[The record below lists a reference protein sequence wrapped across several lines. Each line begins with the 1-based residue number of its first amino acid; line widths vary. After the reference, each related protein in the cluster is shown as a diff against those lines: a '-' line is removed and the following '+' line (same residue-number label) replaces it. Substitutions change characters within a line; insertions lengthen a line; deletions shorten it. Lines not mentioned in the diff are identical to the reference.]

1 METPVRRMTRSQTG
15 SGPSSAVKPPSSRT
29 ASSTKKKAVPR
40 RALSD
45 LTNDSPISGLMPSS
59 MGSNL
64 YESTPRSKLR
74 PADCSRGEDVLR
86 NQVTNL
92 LKKVESTAAAKSPL
106 LSDLQHDPEAFES
119 PMRLA
124 APTPANTPATGSWPS
139 AQEAVTVTLP
149 ERPCSSLRPT
159 PSPIAI
165 ASPVCHLEVCLPL
178 EKCNSYEAYVVSPF
192 KIQDI
197 ESEQTSADENDYQ
210 DSTEEV
216 QTTTRTLQFDSPERK
231 AEILSTSDEC
241 TRTRLFDSPQRF
253 PLESGEVSSPCSQ
266 MDEEDDCGWS
276 VIVNV
281 NSPETKLDAGAQEDY
296 ETLNF
301 INNVIVDP
309 EQQAEN
315 PAIWARRPS
324 PRKEI
329 DEEFDDCE
337 DYEAYSEDEQEA
349 ALDQSAPQILDQACE
364 ELCRGISHISMGE
377 VELNGV
383 PEFQGK
389 HVRFNYNSDDELEE
403 EIVRDKKVDSPSK
416 MKLKGCPTPKGK
428 HLRFSDEQDE

>member
-1 METPVRRMTRSQTG
+1 
-15 SGPSSAVKPPSSRT
+15 
-29 ASSTKKKAVPR
+29 
-40 RALSD
+40 
-45 LTNDSPISGLMPSS
+45 MPSS

-192 KIQDI
+192 KIQDVCI
-197 ESEQTSADENDYQ
+197 SSPFLQQSLFTLNLSIWSTLQCCSWLRIKLVFRLNQSRHQQTK
-210 DSTEEV
+210 
-216 QTTTRTLQFDSPERK
+216 TTTKTAPKRCK
-231 AEILSTSDEC
+231 
-241 TRTRLFDSPQRF
+241 QRRA
-253 PLESGEVSSPCSQ
+253 LYSL
-266 MDEEDDCGWS
+266 
-276 VIVNV
+276 IH
-281 NSPETKLDAGAQEDY
+281 
-296 ETLNF
+296 
-301 INNVIVDP
+301 
-309 EQQAEN
+309 
-315 PAIWARRPS
+315 
-324 PRKEI
+324 PR
-329 DEEFDDCE
+329 
-337 DYEAYSEDEQEA
+337 
-349 ALDQSAPQILDQACE
+349 
-364 ELCRGISHISMGE
+364 G
-377 VELNGV
+377 
-383 PEFQGK
+383 
-389 HVRFNYNSDDELEE
+389 
-403 EIVRDKKVDSPSK
+403 
-416 MKLKGCPTPKGK
+416 KLKSSRLVTNVHALGSSTLPRGSPWSRGRFRLPV
-428 HLRFSDEQDE
+428 LRWTRKMTVDGPS